1 MLVVDGFRSIR
12 SASPSDLDLSE
23 FMHSLNALVAS
34 MGCTTLLLSPVEGNE
49 PESEN
54 TLVDGLIELSQYEQG
69 MRQIREVKV
78 FKMRG
83 ARHLLGKHSFEVTH
97 DGVKMYPRLE
107 TLSGHKNIAAPAAAD
122 YVSCGIPSWD
132 KAIGGGIIRSSVT
145 NLLGSPG
152 VGKTSMALHF
162 IHEGLRENENVLVVG
177 FYESPARLLEKAR
190 KLGIDLS
197 RYIDNKQ
204 LEIMWHLPLEVL
216 IDRLASEM
224 LENISRRNVT
234 RLVIDGID
242 GIRNITM
249 HPDRASSFMIALV
262 NELRLRDVTT
272 FITEQLPYFKESIP
286 TASSSSSALYEN
298 IMLLEFVE
306 HNDVHHRQISVLKLR
321 ENGYDNEN
329 HLMIISDHGVEV
341 DGYISQIKKRNEQ
354 A

>member
-1 MLVVDGFRSIR
+1 
-12 SASPSDLDLSE
+12 
-23 FMHSLNALVAS
+23 
-34 MGCTTLLLSPVEGNE
+34 
-49 PESEN
+49 
-54 TLVDGLIELSQYEQG
+54 
-69 MRQIREVKV
+69 
-78 FKMRG
+78 
-83 ARHLLGKHSFEVTH
+83 
-97 DGVKMYPRLE
+97 MYPRLE
-107 TLSGHKNIAAPAAAD
+107 TLSGHKNMAAPAAVD

-145 NLLGSPG
+145 NLLGRHG
-152 VGKTSMALHF
+152 VGKTSMGLHF
-162 IHEGLRENENVLVVG
+162 IHEGLRQNENVLVVG
-177 FYESPARLLEKAR
+177 FYESPARMLEKAR

-329 HLMIISDHGVEV
+329 HLMIISDRGVEV